1 MDIHQ
6 LQCVLA
12 VAEYRSF
19 TVAAESCYIS
29 QSSLS
34 QQISNLEK
42 ELGVCLFNRST
53 RALQIT
59 EAGET
64 FVQMAADILR
74 DVDRLG
80 QTMSD
85 YAGFLRGTINIGA
98 ITALEKMRFSDIV
111 SDFYASYPNLT
122 LNIYHGKSLSLLEA
136 LEKRTI
142 EVAFLAEP
150 PNGEFPNIT
159 CKLMGQDEYTLLIP
173 EKHPLAVRESVDL
186 AELKDERFI
195 LQHPEQT
202 VSRLC
207 MQACKEAG
215 FTPNVVCRID
225 SSAII
230 VNLVRTGFGVAFLP
244 AEELD
249 CFQMNGLRCVRLKK
263 PVQKRIVMAMLTKT
277 TQSHL
282 VDAFIRFVENRM
294 EQIRNCDLTK
304 DV

>member
-1 MDIHQ
+1 MELHQ
-6 LQCVLA
+6 LQYVLA
-12 VAEYRSF
+12 VARYQNF
-19 TVAAESCYIS
+19 TIAAESCYIS

-34 QQISNLEK
+34 QQIANLEK
-42 ELGVCLFNRST
+42 ELGVCLFKRST
-53 RALQIT
+53 RTLQIT

-64 FVQMAADILR
+64 FVRMAAEILGS
-74 DVDRLG
+74 VDRLG

-98 ITALEKMRFSDIV
+98 ITALEKIGFSDMV
-111 SDFYASYPNLT
+111 SDFYAAYPNLT

-136 LEKRTI
+136 LEKRTVD
-142 EVAFLAEP
+142 VAFLAEP

-159 CKLMGQDEYTLLIP
+159 YKLMGQDEYALLIP
-173 EKHPLAVRESVDL
+173 ENHKLACREQVDL
-186 AELKDERFI
+186 AELKNERFI

-207 MQACKEAG
+207 MQACKQAG

-244 AEELD
+244 AEELE
-249 CFQMNGLRCVRLKK
+249 CFRMDGLRCVRLTK
-263 PVQKRIVMAMLTKT
+263 PINKRIVMAMLTKN

-282 VDAFIRFVENRM
+282 VDAFIRFVENRVCKTVGP
-294 EQIRNCDLTK
+294 EENK
-304 DV
+304 E

>member
-1 MDIHQ
+1 MEIHQ
-6 LQCVLA
+6 LQYVLA
-12 VAEYRSF
+12 VARYRNF
-19 TVAAESCYIS
+19 TIAAESCYIS

-34 QQISNLEK
+34 QQIANLEK
-42 ELGVCLFNRST
+42 ELGVCLFKRST
-53 RALQIT
+53 RTLQIT

-64 FVQMAADILR
+64 FVKMASEILGS
-74 DVDRLG
+74 VDRLG

-98 ITALEKMRFSDIV
+98 ITALEKIGFSDMV
-111 SDFYASYPNLT
+111 SDFYAAYPNLT
-122 LNIYHGKSLSLLEA
+122 LNIYHGKSLSLLEE
-136 LEKRTI
+136 LEKRTVD
-142 EVAFLAEP
+142 VAFLAEP
-150 PNGEFPNIT
+150 PDGEFPNIT
-159 CKLMGQDEYTLLIP
+159 YKLMGQDEYALLIP
-173 EKHPLAVRESVDL
+173 ENHRLAHRNEVDL

-207 MQACKEAG
+207 MQACKKAG

-225 SSAII
+225 TSAII

-244 AEELD
+244 AEELE
-249 CFQMNGLRCVRLKK
+249 CFRMDGLRCLRLTQPIK
-263 PVQKRIVMAMLTKT
+263 KRIVMAMLTKN

-294 EQIRNCDLTK
+294 GQPTGQ
-304 DV
+304 

>member
-1 MDIHQ
+1 MEIHQ
-6 LQCVLA
+6 LQYVLA
-12 VAEYRSF
+12 VARYRNF
-19 TVAAESCYIS
+19 TIAAESCYIS

-34 QQISNLEK
+34 QQIANLEK
-42 ELGVCLFNRST
+42 ELGVCLFKRST
-53 RALQIT
+53 RTLQIT

-64 FVQMAADILR
+64 FVKMASEILGS
-74 DVDRLG
+74 VDRLG

-98 ITALEKMRFSDIV
+98 ITALEKIGFSDMV
-111 SDFYASYPNLT
+111 SDFYAAYPNLT

-136 LEKRTI
+136 LEKRTVD
-142 EVAFLAEP
+142 VAFLAEP
-150 PNGEFPNIT
+150 PDGEFPNIT
-159 CKLMGQDEYTLLIP
+159 YKLMGQDEYALLIP
-173 EKHPLAVRESVDL
+173 EDHRLASRSRVDL
-186 AELKDERFI
+186 AELKEERFI

-207 MQACKEAG
+207 MQACKKVG

-225 SSAII
+225 TSAII

-244 AEELD
+244 AEELE
-249 CFQMNGLRCVRLKK
+249 CFRMDGLRCLRLTQ
-263 PVQKRIVMAMLTKT
+263 PINKRIVMAMLTKN

-294 EQIRNCDLTK
+294 WQ
-304 DV
+304 